1 MLNRYFIFDTMPD
14 PLLWTEHDPWLV
26 ALSLLVAMGG
36 ASVAMHLA
44 DLAGKARLGRER
56 EWTLASG
63 ALALG
68 SSIWAMHYIGMLA
81 FGVCGEAN
89 FDSWMTVLSIL
100 PGLAASWVAL
110 RLLARRAPSAG
121 VLWGSG
127 ALMGAGI
134 GAMHYIGMAASEL
147 VPLMRYDVW
156 GFLWSLVVAVLLAVL
171 ALWVRSGL
179 RRVLRWAAGWINLLA
194 GCTMGLAIAAMHY
207 SGMAALRFTQPLVE
221 LHHDN
226 TVGYEHTT
234 LSIAIATITIAMVLT
249 AIAVNASLRYRQLL
263 RQSQRNESR
272 LRAISDTAVDGIITI
287 NGQGIVQ
294 SYNVAA
300 ERLLGWRAEEVVG
313 RNVDML
319 MPEPHRSAHDGYL
332 ATHLSTGRSSI
343 IGQGREVEARHKDGS
358 LVPIRLAVGRVAMP
372 GEVLFV
378 GFLTDISARRSMEL
392 ALRRS
397 EKQLRTLVG
406 NIPGV
411 AFRCRIEGLWPME
424 FISEPVLTLT
434 GWSADAFVQGQ
445 QHFGQIIDPHDS
457 ERIAPLVQAALH
469 NDQPYHVE
477 YRITTRDGQRRWV
490 AEYGRG
496 AADDHGVMRWIDGV
510 LLDVTEAKERNAQ
523 FVSTVQALDRAEAVA
538 EFTPQGRVLHANAN
552 FLRLFGYTLDELQG
566 RSHALLCG
574 HAAIENGSWQAFW
587 QQLARGECASGEF
600 QRFAKNG
607 SEVWIHATYNPILD
621 ADGKVCKIIK
631 FATDLSQRRA
641 MEQDLRA
648 AKERAEAAAAARASF
663 LANMSH
669 EIRTPMNAIIG
680 FTEALLDT
688 PLQASQR
695 RQLTTVHHS
704 SRSLLRLLNDILD
717 QAKLDKGAVTLEVYD
732 FSLRRLCQQVLDSL
746 LISASKKNLP
756 LRLDYPPEQPS
767 DLRGD
772 ALRLQQVLVNLLGN
786 AIKFTENGQ
795 VLLRVRYHEGWLCLQ
810 VQDSG
815 IGMSAEQVRHV
826 FDPFAQADA
835 STTRRFGGTG
845 LGTTIARQLVELM
858 HGRIEVESQL
868 GQGSTFS
875 VHVPLPL
882 GQASP
887 AEAPAQAARP
897 LQQLP
902 AGLRILAVDDVPS
915 NLELL
920 QVHFARTACQFTAV
934 GSGEEAL
941 RRCAHT
947 PFDLVLM
954 DLHMP
959 GMDGL
964 EAARSLRAQEHALQ
978 QPRSCIVALSAS
990 VLDED
995 RDNAFAAGMD
1005 GYAFKPIDWPRLA
1018 AEILRALQPGSTS
1031 AAPAPAAQPAQAAPL
1046 AAHDAANPPLPA
1058 IDWSHALALWGD
1070 AAPLHAALQRC
1081 LDDNTD
1087 IVAQWQGLHAQAQW
1101 PALAAGAHRLRGQAG
1116 NLGLLALQQ
1125 CLGQLEQAAR
1135 AGDAQACA
1143 QHLDA
1148 LPDLWQALR
1157 AAQSQLPAPALAAHP
1172 APRHEPAPTAQLP
1185 ALATPQHSQVLLAL
1199 EEALLALEEGAL
1211 PEPALLTL
1219 ATLLPAAVLQ
1229 PIQEAVERFDFPLAQ
1244 QRLQA
1249 LRHQL

>member
-14 PLLWTEHDPWLV
+14 PLLWAEHDPWLV

-68 SSIWAMHYIGMLA
+68 SSMWAMHYIGMLA
-81 FGVCGEAN
+81 FGVCGAAS
-89 FDSWMTVLSIL
+89 FDGWLTLLSIL

-110 RLLARRAPSAG
+110 GLLARRAPSTG

-194 GCTMGLAIAAMHY
+194 GCTMGLAIAAVHY

-300 ERLLGWRAEEVVG
+300 ERLLGWRAEEVIG

-411 AFRCRIEGLWPME
+411 AFRCHIEGLWPME

-648 AKERAEAAAAARASF
+648 AKERAEA
-663 LANMSH
+663 
-669 EIRTPMNAIIG
+669 
-680 FTEALLDT
+680 
-688 PLQASQR
+688 
-695 RQLTTVHHS
+695 
-704 SRSLLRLLNDILD
+704 
-717 QAKLDKGAVTLEVYD
+717 
-732 FSLRRLCQQVLDSL
+732 
-746 LISASKKNLP
+746 
-756 LRLDYPPEQPS
+756 
-767 DLRGD
+767 
-772 ALRLQQVLVNLLGN
+772 
-786 AIKFTENGQ
+786 
-795 VLLRVRYHEGWLCLQ
+795 
-810 VQDSG
+810 
-815 IGMSAEQVRHV
+815 
-826 FDPFAQADA
+826 
-835 STTRRFGGTG
+835 
-845 LGTTIARQLVELM
+845 
-858 HGRIEVESQL
+858 
-868 GQGSTFS
+868 
-875 VHVPLPL
+875 PLP
-882 GQASP
+882 
-887 AEAPAQAARP
+887 
-897 LQQLP
+897 
-902 AGLRILAVDDVPS
+902 
-915 NLELL
+915 
-920 QVHFARTACQFTAV
+920 
-934 GSGEEAL
+934 
-941 RRCAHT
+941 
-947 PFDLVLM
+947 
-954 DLHMP
+954 
-959 GMDGL
+959 
-964 EAARSLRAQEHALQ
+964 
-978 QPRSCIVALSAS
+978 
-990 VLDED
+990 
-995 RDNAFAAGMD
+995 
-1005 GYAFKPIDWPRLA
+1005 
-1018 AEILRALQPGSTS
+1018 
-1031 AAPAPAAQPAQAAPL
+1031 PAPAF
-1046 AAHDAANPPLPA
+1046 
-1058 IDWSHALALWGD
+1058 
-1070 AAPLHAALQRC
+1070 
-1081 LDDNTD
+1081 
-1087 IVAQWQGLHAQAQW
+1087 W
-1101 PALAAGAHRLRGQAG
+1101 P
-1116 NLGLLALQQ
+1116 
-1125 CLGQLEQAAR
+1125 
-1135 AGDAQACA
+1135 
-1143 QHLDA
+1143 
-1148 LPDLWQALR
+1148 
-1157 AAQSQLPAPALAAHP
+1157 
-1172 APRHEPAPTAQLP
+1172 T
-1185 ALATPQHSQVLLAL
+1185 
-1199 EEALLALEEGAL
+1199 
-1211 PEPALLTL
+1211 
-1219 ATLLPAAVLQ
+1219 
-1229 PIQEAVERFDFPLAQ
+1229 
-1244 QRLQA
+1244 
-1249 LRHQL
+1249 

>member
-1 MLNRYFIFDTMPD
+1 
-14 PLLWTEHDPWLV
+14 
-26 ALSLLVAMGG
+26 
-36 ASVAMHLA
+36 
-44 DLAGKARLGRER
+44 
-56 EWTLASG
+56 
-63 ALALG
+63 
-68 SSIWAMHYIGMLA
+68 
-81 FGVCGEAN
+81 
-89 FDSWMTVLSIL
+89 
-100 PGLAASWVAL
+100 
-110 RLLARRAPSAG
+110 
-121 VLWGSG
+121 
-127 ALMGAGI
+127 
-134 GAMHYIGMAASEL
+134 
-147 VPLMRYDVW
+147 
-156 GFLWSLVVAVLLAVL
+156 
-171 ALWVRSGL
+171 
-179 RRVLRWAAGWINLLA
+179 
-194 GCTMGLAIAAMHY
+194 
-207 SGMAALRFTQPLVE
+207 
-221 LHHDN
+221 
-226 TVGYEHTT
+226 
-234 LSIAIATITIAMVLT
+234 
-249 AIAVNASLRYRQLL
+249 
-263 RQSQRNESR
+263 
-272 LRAISDTAVDGIITI
+272 
-287 NGQGIVQ
+287 
-294 SYNVAA
+294 
-300 ERLLGWRAEEVVG
+300 
-313 RNVDML
+313 
-319 MPEPHRSAHDGYL
+319 
-332 ATHLSTGRSSI
+332 
-343 IGQGREVEARHKDGS
+343 
-358 LVPIRLAVGRVAMP
+358 
-372 GEVLFV
+372 
-378 GFLTDISARRSMEL
+378 
-392 ALRRS
+392 
-397 EKQLRTLVG
+397 
-406 NIPGV
+406 
-411 AFRCRIEGLWPME
+411 
-424 FISEPVLTLT
+424 
-434 GWSADAFVQGQ
+434 
-445 QHFGQIIDPHDS
+445 
-457 ERIAPLVQAALH
+457 
-469 NDQPYHVE
+469 
-477 YRITTRDGQRRWV
+477 
-490 AEYGRG
+490 
-496 AADDHGVMRWIDGV
+496 
-510 LLDVTEAKERNAQ
+510 
-523 FVSTVQALDRAEAVA
+523 
-538 EFTPQGRVLHANAN
+538 
-552 FLRLFGYTLDELQG
+552 
-566 RSHALLCG
+566 
-574 HAAIENGSWQAFW
+574 
-587 QQLARGECASGEF
+587 
-600 QRFAKNG
+600 
-607 SEVWIHATYNPILD
+607 
-621 ADGKVCKIIK
+621 
-631 FATDLSQRRA
+631 
-641 MEQDLRA
+641 
-648 AKERAEAAAAARASF
+648 
-663 LANMSH
+663 MSH

-815 IGMSAEQVRHV
+815 IGMSTEQVQHV
-826 FDPFAQADA
+826 FAPFAQADA

-858 HGRIEVESQL
+858 HGRIEVASQL

-875 VHVPLPL
+875 VYVPLPL

-1031 AAPAPAAQPAQAAPL
+1031 PAPAPAAPPAQAAPL

-1058 IDWSHALALWGD
+1058 IDWSHAL
-1070 AAPLHAALQRC
+1070 
-1081 LDDNTD
+1081 
-1087 IVAQWQGLHAQAQW
+1087 AQWQGLHAQAQW

-1199 EEALLALEEGAL
+1199 EDALLALEEGAL